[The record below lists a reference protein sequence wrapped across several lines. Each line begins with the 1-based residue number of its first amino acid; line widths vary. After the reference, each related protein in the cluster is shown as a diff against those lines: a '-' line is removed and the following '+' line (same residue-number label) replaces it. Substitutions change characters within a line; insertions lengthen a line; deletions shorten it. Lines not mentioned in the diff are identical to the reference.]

1 MAADYLEF
9 SAEQYFMPSGIIFII
24 TKILCRVALFSLLQK
39 YYAEWHYFHYYKNI
53 MPSGMLNIVL
63 FKCRFLCRV
72 IMPNPFRIIKFLL
85 LI

>member
-39 YYAEWHYFHYYKNI
+39 YYAEWHVEYC
-53 MPSGMLNIVL
+53 V
-63 FKCRFLCRV
+63 V
-72 IMPNPFRIIKFLL
+72 
-85 LI
+85 

>member
-39 YYAEWHYFHYYKNI
+39 YYAKWHVEYC
-53 MPSGMLNIVL
+53 V
-63 FKCRFLCRV
+63 V
-72 IMPNPFRIIKFLL
+72 
-85 LI
+85 